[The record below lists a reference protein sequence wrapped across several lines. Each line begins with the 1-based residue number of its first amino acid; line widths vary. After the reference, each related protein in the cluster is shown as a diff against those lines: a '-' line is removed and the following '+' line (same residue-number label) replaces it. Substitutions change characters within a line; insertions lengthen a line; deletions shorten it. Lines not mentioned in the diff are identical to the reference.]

1 MKSIYEEFGC
11 KDKYDL
17 YEKLIAGDKEVLPL
31 KEYMYYFYIYGKD
44 SLTQIND
51 SKKFKRI
58 AREIEDPDVN
68 KIHVLCVD
76 IHNNLIHLLYNKDI
90 KEKDIYY
97 DIINSDSSSC
107 FLISN
112 VKNKK
117 ERDYIE
123 DNITIL
129 GIRVLDKTD
138 KYDLD
143 LNIDRALLY
152 ANDTSFTVEY
162 ERYNR
167 LSGYEEFTQYFVKRE
182 LMGLNYDKNNEKII
196 EILSVGLDRYN
207 REIFGVC
214 TCDDN
219 KNIMG
224 IDFTFFG
231 STNACIIE
239 NKEIFKKVIDKDMK
253 NFFVF
258 HNHPSG
264 ICIASDEDY
273 AITDKLLKGSEILN
287 MNMMEHIIFG
297 KDEFFK
303 LSQHPNKDN
312 ICLKFPERKPVKE
325 SMKDGYISFSIPKDY
340 CRERDGFKEVE
351 LPEGTYSGDKDISG
365 SKFYPLISE
374 TIAEEEVVYLKE
386 GEMVY
391 LKDNDLKKLESEKLL
406 SAVTDKTICKEKK
419 RLDSIKKD
427 FFNVK
432 DLGEEL

>member
-11 KDKYDL
+11 KDKYEL
-17 YEKLIAGDKEVLPL
+17 YEKIMAEDKEVLPL
-31 KEYMYYFYIYGKD
+31 KEYMYYFRIHGKN
-44 SLTQIND
+44 SL
-51 SKKFKRI
+51 
-58 AREIEDPDVN
+58 REITDRKQLKSIVEGIPNPDIN

-76 IHNNLIHLLYNKDI
+76 IKCNLTHLLYNKNI
-90 KEKDIYY
+90 KEKVIYY
-97 DIINSDSSSC
+97 DIINSSTAAC

-112 VKNKK
+112 EN
-117 ERDYIE
+117 DIE
-123 DNITIL
+123 KINNVAENLSVL
-129 GIRVLDKTD
+129 GIKVLDVID
-138 KYDLD
+138 ENDFDLD
-143 LNIDRALLY
+143 IDRVY
-152 ANDTSFTVEY
+152 IYDKDISFIPKDEK
-162 ERYNR
+162 YNR
-167 LSGYEEFTQYFVKRE
+167 LSGYEEFTQYFIKRE
-182 LMGLNYDKNNEKII
+182 LIGLNYDKDNDKII
-196 EILSVGLDRYN
+196 EILEVGLDRYS
-207 REIFGVC
+207 REIVGVC
-214 TCDDN
+214 TCDDDR
-219 KNIMG
+219 NILS
-224 IDFTFFG
+224 IDFIFSG
-231 STNACIIE
+231 SMDTCVVGG
-239 NKEIFKKVIDKDMK
+239 KEIFKNVMDKNIK

-264 ICIASDEDY
+264 NSVASFPDY
-273 AITDKLLKGSEILN
+273 VSTERLLKGSEILD
-287 MNMMEHIIFG
+287 MNMIEHIIFG

-351 LPEGTYSGDKDISG
+351 LPEGTYSGDKGISG

-374 TIAEEEVVYLKE
+374 TLAEEEIIYLKK
-386 GEMVY
+386 GETVY